1 MLKMICKRGWIQ
13 EKRKTR
19 KKEEKIQ
26 ELLTRIEECDDVI
39 KAKQRQL
46 DRSTEENDSLLQQMD
61 TYCSQLKIVT
71 KEKAD
76 LDKNHLKLQESLK
89 KSEKQA
95 MKAMELD
102 ASVICLREN
111 EKLAQMKMKK
121 LEEELNVE
129 KKLNTSKDSEI
140 SKLTKLLEKAQ
151 DRLEEEKNKSFKE
164 TENEVNSK
172 KVNELETEN
181 NQLLEEMSSI
191 RKEVELKNT
200 ELEKITLVLET
211 SVANL
216 DTMKNSVKERENTI
230 AYLRTELQENEQKD
244 RD

>member
-1 MLKMICKRGWIQ
+1 
-13 EKRKTR
+13 
-19 KKEEKIQ
+19 
-26 ELLTRIEECDDVI
+26 
-39 KAKQRQL
+39 
-46 DRSTEENDSLLQQMD
+46 MD

-181 NQLLEEMSSI
+181 NQFHLSTWFGSGCSNAVRVSEIAFKSHGQCVPTGKSFSMVSI
-191 RKEVELKNT
+191 TKS
-200 ELEKITLVLET
+200 I
-211 SVANL
+211 
-216 DTMKNSVKERENTI
+216 
-230 AYLRTELQENEQKD
+230 
-244 RD
+244 